1 MAPPP
6 SYDSLY
12 GRVKSLKQE
21 SSGFVDFFKKFIVIL
36 LGTIGCTICIGLIL
50 AIPISMIA
58 MGSVYLYQC
67 PIQRFIPIYLI
78 VGGVF
83 GIIKNLSSFGQRAR
97 NQKEDKTDENA
108 KTNPFDGL
116 LGCFLCAWFI
126 AGNYWIYSV
135 HRTWSPNEMIP
146 GPVNT
151 TVTPVPTAAMVANP
165 NYCQPTLYLYAF
177 WLTTSS
183 YILVGCICFFMCC
196 CGIIA
201 ACCGGKD

>member
-1 MAPPP
+1 MRYYRLSPYLATDTKKTIAQCQEAERTVESPPPPYNYGSGAAAPPSYVEQGDTMAPPP

-58 MGSVYLYQC
+58 M
-67 PIQRFIPIYLI
+67 
-78 VGGVF
+78 
-83 GIIKNLSSFGQRAR
+83 
-97 NQKEDKTDENA
+97 
-108 KTNPFDGL
+108 
-116 LGCFLCAWFI
+116 
-126 AGNYWIYSV
+126 GNYWIYSV